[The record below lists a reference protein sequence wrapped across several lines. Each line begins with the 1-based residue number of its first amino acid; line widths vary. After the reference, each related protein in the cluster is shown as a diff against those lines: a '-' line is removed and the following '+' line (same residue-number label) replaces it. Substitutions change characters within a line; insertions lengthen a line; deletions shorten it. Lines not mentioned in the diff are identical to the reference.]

1 MSYMSLAT
9 GNTYYSFLCTQYKLF
24 YGLVCCSPWDHEQS
38 YVTDLVTEQQQRSL
52 GTSCILHFFF
62 FLLELFSFHCGSSTV
77 VQEPIRVPDILLGT
91 YESSTIFIRR
101 LNHGLPFSLSFLR
114 TVHFPETT
122 GCGMTSPL

>member
-1 MSYMSLAT
+1 MSLAT
-9 GNTYYSFLCTQYKLF
+9 GNIYYSFLCKQSKLF
-24 YGLVCCSPWDHEQS
+24 YSLVCCSPWDHKES
-38 YVTDLVTEQQQRSL
+38 YMTDLVTEQQQHSL

-62 FLLELFSFHCGSSTV
+62 FLLELFSYYSASCTV

-101 LNHGLPFSLSFLR
+101 LNHDLPFLLSFLE
-114 TVHFPETT
+114 TVQWHFPETT